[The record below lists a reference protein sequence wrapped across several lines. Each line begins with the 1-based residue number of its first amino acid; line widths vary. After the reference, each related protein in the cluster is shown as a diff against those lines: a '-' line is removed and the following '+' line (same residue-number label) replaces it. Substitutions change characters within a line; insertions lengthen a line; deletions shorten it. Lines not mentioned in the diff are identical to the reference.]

1 MATLRKAGGSVMV
14 TVPPAYLKKHHLTA
28 GSVVE
33 VEIKGDELRMRPG
46 ARKLTLSDILE
57 AAPKNARKL
66 RARGWDE
73 MGTVG
78 NEK

>member
-14 TVPPAYLKKHHLTA
+14 TIPPIFLKKHHLTA
-28 GSVVE
+28 GSTVE
-33 VEIKGDELRMRPG
+33 IEIKGDELRVRPG
-46 ARKLTLSDILE
+46 AHKITLSDIVE

-66 RARGWDE
+66 RARDWDE
-73 MGTVG
+73 MAPVG